1 MDGWKADFLKIKER
15 AAAWVRESL
24 PPLCVF
30 CGETYTR
37 SSAITDICP
46 PCLSTLPWRHGDRAC
61 LQVLSNRIEQELDS
75 REVQTAKQ
83 HRVIVPLY
91 YEAELPRLLR
101 QFKFHGQL
109 QLTAALSGLMLHP
122 VSRHALYPYDCVVA
136 VPLHEKRLRERG
148 YNQAYELS
156 KSLAVELSVAELSS
170 GLHRQKETARQ
181 SELIYAQRSEN
192 LKAAFI
198 GDPRLLSRRHV
209 LLVDDILTSGATLWS
224 AMQAVLSAGAV
235 SVTGLVVASGRKI
248 EH

>member
-1 MDGWKADFLKIKER
+1 MDGWKADFLKIRER
-15 AAAWVRESL
+15 AEAWVRESL

-30 CGETYTR
+30 CGQTYTR

-46 PCLSTLPWRHGDRAC
+46 PCLSGLPWRHSEGAC
-61 LQVLSNRIEQELDS
+61 LQVLSNRIEQELDGYD
-75 REVQTAKQ
+75 VQVAKQ

-91 YEAELPRLLR
+91 YEAEIPRLLR

-122 VSRHALYPYDCVVA
+122 VAMHPLYPYDCVVA
-136 VPLHEKRLRERG
+136 VPLHEKRLKERG

-156 KSLAVELSVAELSS
+156 KSVAAGLSVAELSS
-170 GLHRQKETARQ
+170 GLRRQKETARQ

-198 GDPRLLSRRHV
+198 GDPHLLSRRHV

-224 AMQAVLSAGAV
+224 AMQAVVAAGAA
-235 SVTGLVVASGRKI
+235 SVTGLVVASGRKT